1 MKKLNILKAPEFGVS
16 IALIGLFILM
26 SFLSP
31 LFLSGYNLIN
41 ILLQSSTY
49 IILSIGMTFVIVTG
63 GIDLSVGSI
72 AVVSGILMASLMKSG
87 TNVFIA
93 ILAGLIISILCGFIN
108 GFLVSKINLPSFIVT
123 LATMSIFQGAALIFS
138 GGLPIYGFPKSFSF
152 LGIGSILSIPIPVII
167 ALICIIISIFI
178 FKKTKIGHYA
188 LAIGDNRQAV
198 KMCGINIFKYEMI
211 VYMINGFT
219 TGIAAIITTARLN
232 SAEPLGSMSMGLDAV
247 AAPSEGDASAQ
258 LNYLETMLIKG
269 YDALCISPINPF
281 NLIPA
286 VSKAT
291 QRKIPVIAVG
301 TYVDEQAAKNAGAKI
316 NGMLAVDFEY
326 QGRLPGQYIVEKFK
340 GEKNVKVA
348 IIEGIPGSAQS
359 EGRKN
364 GCISELAKSP
374 NMKIVSVQ
382 PGNWDRT
389 TALNVTSNL
398 IQANPDLDVIFC
410 ANDTMA
416 LASVEALKAVGKKD
430 QVMVIGCDFIEEA
443 KESIEKGELDA
454 TLAMSPYLYG
464 YIGGVMA
471 YKTIINGNYTTDIQ
485 VPIKIV
491 DKSNLKEYHDWK

>member
-1 MKKLNILKAPEFGVS
+1 MKKYL
-16 IALIGLFILM
+16 ALFLTFITIFSIGLSEQSAFEKAKSDVLRE
-26 SFLSP
+26 LGSP
-31 LFLSGYNLIN
+31 EKTDKVYK
-41 ILLQSSTY
+41 
-49 IILSIGMTFVIVTG
+49 
-63 GIDLSVGSI
+63 VGALEI
-72 AVVSGILMASLMKSG
+72 
-87 TNVFIA
+87 
-93 ILAGLIISILCGFIN
+93 
-108 GFLVSKINLPSFIVT
+108 T
-123 LATMSIFQGAALIFS
+123 LANPFWVTMKE
-138 GGLPIYGFPKSFSF
+138 GFEASAKDF
-152 LGIGSILSIPIPVII
+152 G
-167 ALICIIISIFI
+167 
-178 FKKTKIGHYA
+178 FKI
-188 LAIGDNRQAV
+188 DV
-198 KMCGINIFKYEMI
+198 
-211 VYMINGFT
+211 
-219 TGIAAIITTARLN
+219 
-232 SAEPLGSMSMGLDAV
+232 V

>member
-1 MKKLNILKAPEFGVS
+1 MKKYL
-16 IALIGLFILM
+16 ALFLTFITIFSIGLSEQSAFEKAKSDVLRE
-26 SFLSP
+26 LGSP
-31 LFLSGYNLIN
+31 EKTDKVYK
-41 ILLQSSTY
+41 
-49 IILSIGMTFVIVTG
+49 
-63 GIDLSVGSI
+63 VGALEI
-72 AVVSGILMASLMKSG
+72 
-87 TNVFIA
+87 
-93 ILAGLIISILCGFIN
+93 
-108 GFLVSKINLPSFIVT
+108 T
-123 LATMSIFQGAALIFS
+123 LANPFWVTMKE
-138 GGLPIYGFPKSFSF
+138 GFEASAKDF
-152 LGIGSILSIPIPVII
+152 G
-167 ALICIIISIFI
+167 
-178 FKKTKIGHYA
+178 FKI
-188 LAIGDNRQAV
+188 DV
-198 KMCGINIFKYEMI
+198 
-211 VYMINGFT
+211 
-219 TGIAAIITTARLN
+219 
-232 SAEPLGSMSMGLDAV
+232 V

-326 QGRLPGQYIVEKFK
+326 QGRLPGQYIVENFK
-340 GEKNVKVA
+340 GEKNIKVA